1 MKSSDWTLASLL
13 VFSSLFLFLL
23 ELSIYIPYMMPSSLP
38 HYLSHEN
45 LLYFLSQLQDR
56 GIQPD
61 AIIEACEHDPNITVR
76 TISMCLGEGNQTIPF
91 LMSSIER
98 DISQKA
104 QLLNAFA
111 PWFWAL
117 AFISLI
123 MYGFSVYLIW
133 VFLRLRRRPMWLLAP
148 YLVVPVIVVLAS
160 WTIHVDEM
168 LDKWIS
174 QELGFLALINA
185 IFVAVPV
192 ILWKYT
198 SSMR

>member
-1 MKSSDWTLASLL
+1 MKNSDWTLASLL
-13 VFSSLFLFLL
+13 VFSSLFLLIL
-23 ELSIYIPYMMPSSLP
+23 ELSVYIPYVMSSSLS

-45 LLYFLSQLQDR
+45 LLYFISQLEDR

-61 AIIEACEHDPNITVR
+61 TIIQVCKQNPDIAVR

-104 QLLNAFA
+104 QMLDAFL
-111 PWFWAL
+111 PGFWVVGL
-117 AFISLI
+117 ISLL
-123 MYGFSVYLIW
+123 MYGFSLYLVW
-133 VFLRLRRRPMWLLAP
+133 VFLVLRRRPIWLLVS
-148 YLVVPVIVVLAS
+148 YLTVPLILVLAS
-160 WTIHVDEM
+160 WTIHIDEM
-168 LDKWIS
+168 LDRWIS

-185 IFVAVPV
+185 LFIIVPV

-198 SSMR
+198 SSM